1 MTRMVGMGGSDESH
15 DYLITVGDLMAGLV
29 FLFILTLMI
38 FAFRFQTATEAIQSA
53 SETRTIILKE
63 LESRLVEEDI
73 IVVIDTLQGVLRL
86 SDSDGNIGF
95 QFGREA
101 VFPEHVPK
109 VATLTRVLSE
119 VVPCFAVSGE
129 LPCGMDH
136 IDPIRHASRIHG
148 LQIEGHTDTIPFGA
162 RTTSRFLNNLEL
174 SAARA
179 VHIHTLMLDFEPG
192 MASLLNAE
200 GTPVLGVAGYGAE
213 RRLSHLPGDDD
224 RQRRIDLRF
233 IMEPPRGRTPAPVE
247 EVGSVLTSSG
257 DP

>member
-1 MTRMVGMGGSDESH
+1 MRGLFGLGNTEESQ

-73 IVVIDTLQGVLRL
+73 VVVIDTLQGVLRL

-95 QFGREA
+95 QFGRET

-119 VVPCFAVSGE
+119 VVPCFAVAGD
-129 LPCGMDH
+129 LPCGMEH
-136 IDPIRHASRIHG
+136 IDPVRHASRIHG

-179 VHIHTLMLDFEPG
+179 VHIHTLMLDFQPQ
-192 MASLLNAE
+192 MATLLNAE
-200 GTPVLGVAGYGAE
+200 GTPVLGVAGYGAK
-213 RRLSHLPGDDD
+213 RRLPHLPGDDD

-233 IMEPPRGRTPAPVE
+233 IMEPPRGRSPIPVE
-247 EVGSVLTSSG
+247 EVGAGLRG
-257 DP
+257 NGEP